1 MYNFLGSIKFNL
13 MPIGEAAHIQE
24 FLKAAESFWTLTYR
38 KHTSSFLQ
46 VLLGCPKVVAVR
58 WLRYNFSWRIHCV
71 LKRHYLENFGLLS
84 L

>member
-1 MYNFLGSIKFNL
+1 MYNFLGSIKFNF

-24 FLKAAESFWTLTYR
+24 FLRTAESFWTLTHR
-38 KHTSSFLQ
+38 KHASSFLQ
-46 VLLGCPKVVAVR
+46 VLPGCPKVVAAR
-58 WLRYNFSWRIHCV
+58 WLRNNFSWRIHCV